1 MLQPKKSKFRKQF
14 RGKMRG
20 NATRGFTLAFGEFG
34 LKAQGRGWLTA
45 RQIEAARKA
54 ISRYAQR
61 GGKVW
66 IRIFP
71 DKPITKKALGVR
83 MGSGKGD
90 ITDYVA
96 VITPGRIIFE
106 IAGVSSEIAKTAFAR
121 ASAKLPFDVKFVSKE
136 QI

>member
-1 MLQPKKSKFRKQF
+1 
-14 RGKMRG
+14 MRG
-20 NATRGFTLAFGEFG
+20 NATRGTAVSFGEFG
-34 LKAQGRGWLTA
+34 LKAKGRGWLTA

-106 IAGVSSEIAKTAFAR
+106 IAGVTAKIAQTAFDR
-121 ASAKLPFDVKFVSKE
+121 AAAKLPFDVMFVSKNTYE
-136 QI
+136 NV